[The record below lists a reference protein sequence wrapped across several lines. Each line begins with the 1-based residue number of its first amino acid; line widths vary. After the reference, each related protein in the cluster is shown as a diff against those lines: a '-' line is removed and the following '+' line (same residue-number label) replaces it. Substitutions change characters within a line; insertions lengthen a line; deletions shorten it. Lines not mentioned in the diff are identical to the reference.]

1 MVGFESVKKWRKMFF
16 VLSRALEEQKFVWVP
31 MRNRTSDLWIPRS
44 DALPQRLY
52 SERDPLRNSCMTSFS
67 LSLPSPK
74 LTIFLILLINMTLS
88 TSLIQA
94 VWMAVCHTWLM
105 SCHVTLLTRRKAFF
119 SEIKLF
125 PKVSWQNHEKFS
137 RVSLLLLSMEN
148 CRKSP

>member
-1 MVGFESVKKWRKMFF
+1 MEKDVFRLVASVGRTKNYLSPHEESNLRP
-16 VLSRALEEQKFVWVP
+16 LDSTLRCSTTE
-31 MRNRTSDLWIPRS
+31 
-44 DALPQRLY
+44 PQRLY
-52 SERDPLRNSCMTSFS
+52 SERGPLRNSYDMTSFS
-67 LSLPSPK
+67 ISLPSPK
-74 LTIFLILLINMTLS
+74 LTIFLILLTNMTLS

-94 VWMAVCHTWLM
+94 VWMDVCHTWLM

>member
-1 MVGFESVKKWRKMFF
+1 MENDVFRLVASVGRPKICLSPHEESNLRP
-16 VLSRALEEQKFVWVP
+16 LDSTLRCSTTE
-31 MRNRTSDLWIPRS
+31 
-44 DALPQRLY
+44 PQRLY
-52 SERDPLRNSCMTSFS
+52 SERDPLRNSCTTSFS
-67 LSLPSPK
+67 ISLPSPR
-74 LTIFLILLINMTLS
+74 LTIFLSLLTNMTLS
-88 TSLIQA
+88 TLLIQA
-94 VWMAVCHTWLM
+94 VWINVCHTWLM

>member
-1 MVGFESVKKWRKMFF
+1 MEKDVFRLVASVGRTKIC
-16 VLSRALEEQKFVWVP
+16 LSPLEESNLRP
-31 MRNRTSDLWIPRS
+31 LDS
-44 DALPQRLY
+44 ALRCSTTEPQRFY
-52 SERDPLRNSCMTSFS
+52 SERGLLRNLCMTSFS
-67 LSLPSPK
+67 ISLPNSK
-74 LTIFLILLINMTLS
+74 LIIFRILLTNMTLS
-88 TSLIQA
+88 TSLVLA

-105 SCHVTLLTRRKAFF
+105 SCHVTLLTRRRAFF

>member
-1 MVGFESVKKWRKMFF
+1 MEKDVFRLVASVGRTKIYLSPHEESNLRP
-16 VLSRALEEQKFVWVP
+16 LDSTLRCSTTE
-31 MRNRTSDLWIPRS
+31 
-44 DALPQRLY
+44 PQRLY
-52 SERDPLRNSCMTSFS
+52 SERGPLRNSCMTSFS
-67 LSLPSPK
+67 ISLPSPR
-74 LTIFLILLINMTLS
+74 LTIFLILLTNMTLS

-94 VWMAVCHTWLM
+94 IWMDVCHTWLM